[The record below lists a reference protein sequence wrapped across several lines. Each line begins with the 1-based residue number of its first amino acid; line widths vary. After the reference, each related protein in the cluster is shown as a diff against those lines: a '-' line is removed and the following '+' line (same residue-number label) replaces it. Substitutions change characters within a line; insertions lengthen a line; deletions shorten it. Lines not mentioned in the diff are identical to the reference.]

1 MRSLRRHLRVARFRL
16 AIALVVALSPT
27 ALVLR
32 SASGQDSPQR
42 SSRQGARAAVLMRL
56 PSDFVGCWQGTIH
69 GDDFKPAIP
78 GNTMSKDPTTYELCY
93 GPVSEGT
100 YRLNL
105 LKLVIGMA
113 VVRPDRFDSQVISA
127 DNQAGTAKIRNHL
140 ILTQTRYILWTVPV
154 RFHVEVDAVE
164 DCRLVSHDVI
174 LMRGTQLIAV
184 NEKMYGEQTFHAD
197 FRRMFS
203 HAVP

>member
-1 MRSLRRHLRVARFRL
+1 M
-16 AIALVVALSPT
+16 ALVVALSLT
-27 ALVLR
+27 ALVLP
-32 SASGQDSPQR
+32 SAREQDSPQR
-42 SSRQGARAAVLMRL
+42 YSRQGSRTAILMRL
-56 PSDFVGCWQGTIH
+56 PSDFVGCWRGTIQ

-93 GPVSEGT
+93 GPVPEGT

-113 VVRPDRFDSQVISA
+113 VVRPDWFDSQVISA

-140 ILTQTRYILWTVPV
+140 ILTQTRYILWTVPI

-184 NEKMYGEQTFHAD
+184 NEKMYGKQTFHAD
-197 FRRMFS
+197 FRRVSS
-203 HAVP
+203 HGTP

>member
-1 MRSLRRHLRVARFRL
+1 M
-16 AIALVVALSPT
+16 ALIVALSLT
-27 ALVLR
+27 ALVLP
-32 SASGQDSPQR
+32 SAREQDSPQR
-42 SSRQGARAAVLMRL
+42 YSRKVSRTAILMRL
-56 PSDFVGCWQGTIH
+56 PSDFVGCWRGTIQ
-69 GDDFKPAIP
+69 GEDFKPAIP

-127 DNQAGTAKIRNHL
+127 DDQAGTAKIRNHL

-184 NEKMYGEQTFHAD
+184 NEKMYGKQTFHAD
-197 FRRMFS
+197 FRRVSS
-203 HAVP
+203 HGTP

>member
-1 MRSLRRHLRVARFRL
+1 MRLHHRLRVARFSL
-16 AIALVVALSPT
+16 AMALVVALTLT

-32 SASGQDSPQR
+32 SASAQDSPQR
-42 SSRQGARAAVLMRL
+42 YSRQGSRVAILMRL
-56 PSDFVGCWQGTIH
+56 PSDFVGCWRGTIQ

-127 DNQAGTAKIRNHL
+127 DDQAGTAKIRNHL

-184 NEKMYGEQTFHAD
+184 NEKMYGKQTFHAD
-197 FRRMFS
+197 FRRVSS
-203 HAVP
+203 HGAP

>member
-1 MRSLRRHLRVARFRL
+1 MRTSFGGE
-16 AIALVVALSPT
+16 
-27 ALVLR
+27 
-32 SASGQDSPQR
+32 SAQS
-42 SSRQGARAAVLMRL
+42 
-56 PSDFVGCWQGTIH
+56 
-69 GDDFKPAIP
+69 
-78 GNTMSKDPTTYELCY
+78 
-93 GPVSEGT
+93 
-100 YRLNL
+100 

-127 DNQAGTAKIRNHL
+127 DDQAGTAKIRNHL

-184 NEKMYGEQTFHAD
+184 NEKMYGKQTFHAD
-197 FRRMFS
+197 FRRVSS
-203 HAVP
+203 HGTP

>member
-1 MRSLRRHLRVARFRL
+1 
-16 AIALVVALSPT
+16 
-27 ALVLR
+27 
-32 SASGQDSPQR
+32 
-42 SSRQGARAAVLMRL
+42 MRL
-56 PSDFVGCWQGTIH
+56 PSDFVGCWRGTIQ

-127 DNQAGTAKIRNHL
+127 DDQAGTAKIRNHL

-184 NEKMYGEQTFHAD
+184 NEKMYGKQTFHAD
-197 FRRMFS
+197 FRRVSS
-203 HAVP
+203 HGTP